1 MSEKKT
7 QLQSWETIKSTAE
20 VLYNSFVNS
29 VTTNSQTGLKSFNSK
44 KLEKLQSFLK
54 ENKTSYRKLNLD
66 GKKIKEIL
74 SSRTMKFRKISKNNH
89 NVKIITTNEKPKA
102 TPKTKLDLGVYLKKQ
117 NRIKSSTQNYQHEI
131 VL

>member
-66 GKKIKEIL
+66 VKKIKEYVCRNSYL
-74 SSRTMKFRKISKNNH
+74 SSDFRLS
-89 NVKIITTNEKPKA
+89 
-102 TPKTKLDLGVYLKKQ
+102 LKSQKDSLQ
-117 NRIKSSTQNYQHEI
+117 SP
-131 VL
+131 